1 MAFFAACGGDG
12 GDTGTIVTERTVA
25 ARPSLP
31 ESTGFAEVDQVIIAA
46 LARDDIELAGLT
58 GYQRLPCRAP
68 DAEGTEPLCRAGE
81 EPGTVVE
88 VLAGSSCEN
97 SWVRPESVPDA
108 YRLSLASGSPKLLT
122 VYVPR
127 ITEATFGGGFGATSV
142 AVFDTGVKDTG
153 LARGVALYINNGRT
167 VWLRGDCRELDEL
180 LAPELVE
187 SYLIEPAARLATP
200 TAVAAPTEPVES
212 PAE

>member
-1 MAFFAACGGDG
+1 
-12 GDTGTIVTERTVA
+12 
-25 ARPSLP
+25 
-31 ESTGFAEVDQVIIAA
+31 
-46 LARDDIELAGLT
+46 
-58 GYQRLPCRAP
+58 
-68 DAEGTEPLCRAGE
+68 
-81 EPGTVVE
+81 
-88 VLAGSSCEN
+88 
-97 SWVRPESVPDA
+97 VPDA
-108 YRLSLASGSPKLLT
+108 YRLSLAPGPPKLVAAYT
-122 VYVPR
+122 PR
-127 ITEATFGGGFGATSV
+127 FTDSTFGGGFGATVV

-187 SYLIEPAARLATP
+187 SYLIEPATRLATP